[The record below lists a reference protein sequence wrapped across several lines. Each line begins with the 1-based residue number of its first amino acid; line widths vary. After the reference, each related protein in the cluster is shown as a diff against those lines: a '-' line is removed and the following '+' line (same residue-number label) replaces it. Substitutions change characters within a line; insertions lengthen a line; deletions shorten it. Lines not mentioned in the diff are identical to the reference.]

1 MRERDPL
8 NLADRINAGV
18 RFKPAQ
24 RELYAFEVAGKLL
37 TYDANAMTLTAGDVA
52 VSGEA
57 VSCFRPDFPHPGVKE
72 GVDHLVLYLTRR
84 CNLRCHYCF
93 VPHSDEGKSTRMSS
107 DTARRAIE
115 VLLPAHRSATIAFFG
130 GEPLLEWDLLTEV
143 VEFAKHLYSG
153 PGRPHFEITTNGTQL
168 DAKKVAFLDREG
180 FDLIISLDGP
190 RDVHDRHR
198 RGADGTGSYDA
209 TMEGLRLLRGRRL
222 ATRTTLRATFTPA
235 EMRLKDRL
243 EHHHRLID
251 EGLCAHVALEPAIEA
266 EPDCALTPADA
277 WSFNTPAAAWQA
289 IEEEYEGAARYLAD
303 RIRRRRQASFEQV
316 VRFVRRL
323 AYRRPV
329 CSECNAG
336 NGYASVAPDGAIH
349 ACHREGRSAIG
360 DLAAGGLDESLRAKW
375 LDNRFYLG
383 VECLDCSIRL
393 VCGGHCRQEALERGD
408 IHAPTAADCNLSHA
422 AFRWAAWLLSE
433 LPREGV
439 ARLTGQRASTCC
451 GQEG

>member
-1 MRERDPL
+1 MREPDPL

-180 FDLIISLDGP
+180 FDLIVSLDGP

-251 EGLCAHVALEPAIEA
+251 EGLCAHVALEPASIPQSGFDVPSVDWDAVEA
-266 EPDCALTPADA
+266 EVE
-277 WSFNTPAAAWQA
+277 Q
-289 IEEEYEGAARYLAD
+289 AARFLAG
-303 RIRRRRQASFEQV
+303 RVRQRRRASFELL
-316 VRFVRRL
+316 VRFVRRI
-323 AYRRPV
+323 AYRRPA
-329 CSECNAG
+329 CSECRAG
-336 NGYASVAPDGAIH
+336 NGYASVAPDGTIH
-349 ACHREGRSAIG
+349 ACHREGPSTLG

-375 LDNRFYLG
+375 LDGRFYLSA
-383 VECLDCSIRL
+383 ECLECPIRL
-393 VCGGHCRQEALERGD
+393 ACGGPCRQDALDGGD
-408 IHAPTAADCNLSHA
+408 IRTPSGAGCQLSHA

-451 GQEG
+451 GQKG